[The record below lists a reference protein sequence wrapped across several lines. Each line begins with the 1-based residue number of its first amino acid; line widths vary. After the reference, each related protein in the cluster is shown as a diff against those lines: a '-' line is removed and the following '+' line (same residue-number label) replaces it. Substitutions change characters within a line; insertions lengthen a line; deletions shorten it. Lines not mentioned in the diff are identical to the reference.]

1 MYVCLRLKFNSD
13 LCNTGTPRHWSSNGF
28 KTRWRLWLHDH
39 SSNETCRG
47 GFVNNVCSYGV
58 DDLPMIA
65 RSKQMFANKL
75 HLERNPMAFR
85 CLEFWYQSRATM
97 HMTTTT
103 SVDFQFYALQ

>member
-1 MYVCLRLKFNSD
+1 M
-13 LCNTGTPRHWSSNGF
+13 CNTGTPRHWSSNGF
-28 KTRWRLWLHDH
+28 NTRLKLWLRDH

-75 HLERNPMAFR
+75 HLERNPIAFR
-85 CLEFWYQSRATM
+85 CLEFWYQNRATT
-97 HMTTTT
+97 HLTTTT
-103 SVDFQFYALQ
+103 SVDLQFYALE